1 MGDERKGAARGVRC
15 ERVGALRSIH
25 RGHPWQNR
33 NDVWATMS
41 RDSRAASLKSRRA
54 TARAEA
60 NVVTPR
66 SREAIP
72 DDVWS
77 AMSVAERKA
86 HLRAKRNSLRSRTGG
101 QTSLRCCPRTCGQR
115 WTRAHARRTSASGR
129 RIVRER
135 RSANRSRCFLPK
147 CGQRWT
153 SKQRRHFVRSGG
165 RLPTTRDALE
175 KLLWLLLL
183 PPPPHPCGQVNTTR
197 NPGLVPPALH
207 VMPSGAVAL
216 DAMLSFK
223 LAAMYIKTKHL
234 LHKWHMPFS
243 TRRRTHRARSSRSRA
258 PWRRSER
265 RPLRHHR

>member
-1 MGDERKGAARGVRC
+1 MAE
-15 ERVGALRSIH
+15 S
-25 RGHPWQNR
+25 

-101 QTSLRCCPRTCGQR
+101 QTQLKMLPKDVWAAMDSRSRKAYLRKRKED
-115 WTRAHARRTSASGR
+115 RAREKKRQPLEMLPAKVWAAMDVEAKAAFRAKRRKAANDARRARETPVAAAAAAAPPSMRAGEHDEKSRPRPTSAACDALWG
-129 RIVRER
+129 
-135 RSANRSRCFLPK
+135 RSARC
-147 CGQRWT
+147 
-153 SKQRRHFVRSGG
+153 
-165 RLPTTRDALE
+165 DAL
-175 KLLWLLLL
+175 
-183 PPPPHPCGQVNTTR
+183 
-197 NPGLVPPALH
+197 LVSSHVHKNKAL
-207 VMPSGAVAL
+207 
-216 DAMLSFK
+216 
-223 LAAMYIKTKHL
+223 I
-234 LHKWHMPFS
+234 HKWHMPFS